1 MDKWPPLLAG
11 AHDVNHPL
19 LPGTQGHDVD
29 GQVETHARRK
39 AEHRGIAKDH
49 GFEPGTCEIS
59 QFLLYAQLAF
69 GVKRLRPALVVLG
82 QPFAK
87 AVAVDRC
94 GARVDVS
101 PDAGLLCQ
109 PRQTH
114 ASAAVDRAGQLGINL
129 GRRVVAEPG
138 EVDDDLDAAQ
148 NLRIEVAYVLCD
160 DCRSVAQRDPVD
172 SVLAKEKPVEG
183 DQRVAALEQ
192 LFAER
197 HADVAAGACHQHLRH

>member
-1 MDKWPPLLAG
+1 ML
-11 AHDVNHPL
+11 
-19 LPGTQGHDVD
+19 
-29 GQVETHARRK
+29 
-39 AEHRGIAKDH
+39 
-49 GFEPGTCEIS
+49 S
-59 QFLLYAQLAF
+59 
-69 GVKRLRPALVVLG
+69 VKRLRPALVVLG

-109 PRQTH
+109 PRETH

-138 EVDDDLDAAQ
+138 EVDDDLDTLQ
-148 NLRIEVAYVLCD
+148 NLRIEVAYVLGD
-160 DCRSVAQRDPVD
+160 DRCSFTERDPAD

-183 DQRVAALEQ
+183 DQRVAAFEQ
-192 LFAER
+192 LLAER
-197 HADVAAGACHQHLRH
+197 DADVPASTCHQHLRH